1 MKLIDVTDSTGA
13 ILELDWLMKAESVHR
28 QLRPML
34 PDDYIARM
42 HEVFANGA
50 RLLIA
55 VNDKPVNDKPVNDK
69 QVVGLALW
77 RLIENTY
84 EGLRLHVDDLV
95 TEETQRS
102 KGIGKLLLSHL
113 ENQAKE
119 LGCDVLALDSGV
131 QRTSA
136 HRFYFRE
143 KLHIFSFSFRKS
155 L

>member
-1 MKLIDVTDSTGA
+1 MKLIDITDANGA
-13 ILELDWLMKAESVHR
+13 ILESDWLMKSESVHR

-34 PDDYIARM
+34 PEDYVARM
-42 HEVFANGA
+42 HEIFANGA

-55 VNDKPVNDKPVNDK
+55 VNGK

-113 ENQAKE
+113 ESQAKD
-119 LGCDVLALDSGV
+119 LGCNVLALDSGV
-131 QRTSA
+131 QRASA
-136 HRFYFRE
+136 HQFYFRE
-143 KLHIFSFSFRKS
+143 KMHIFSFSFRKS

>member
-13 ILELDWLMKAESVHR
+13 ILELDWLVKAESVHR

-34 PDDYIARM
+34 PDDYVARM

-50 RLLIA
+50 RLMIA
-55 VNDKPVNDKPVNDK
+55 VNGK

-102 KGIGKLLLSHL
+102 KG
-113 ENQAKE
+113 
-119 LGCDVLALDSGV
+119 V
-131 QRTSA
+131 SA
-136 HRFYFRE
+136 NYCS
-143 KLHIFSFSFRKS
+143 II
-155 L
+155 

>member
-1 MKLIDVTDSTGA
+1 MKLIDVTDSTGV
-13 ILELDWLMKAESVHR
+13 ILELGWLIKAESVHR

-55 VNDKPVNDKPVNDK
+55 VKGE
-69 QVVGLALW
+69 QVAGLALW

-84 EGLRLHVDDLV
+84 EGLQLHIDDLV

-102 KGIGKLLLSHL
+102 KGIGKLLLNHL
-113 ENQAKE
+113 ENQAKD

-131 QRTSA
+131 QRASA
-136 HRFYFRE
+136 HQFYFRE
-143 KLHIFSFSFRKS
+143 SMHIFAFSFRKS

>member
-1 MKLIDVTDSTGA
+1 MKLIDVTDSTGV
-13 ILELDWLMKAESVHR
+13 ILELGWLIKAGSVHR

-42 HEVFANGA
+42 REVFANGA

-55 VNDKPVNDKPVNDK
+55 VKGE

-102 KGIGKLLLSHL
+102 KGIG
-113 ENQAKE
+113 
-119 LGCDVLALDSGV
+119 
-131 QRTSA
+131 
-136 HRFYFRE
+136 
-143 KLHIFSFSFRKS
+143 
-155 L
+155 